1 MGVIYGV
8 SSEWI
13 YNTRAGGLHQLVT
26 DGLVLLLDAGNT
38 SSYNTESPRELIT
51 NGTFDS
57 NVSGWNDNGSCTL
70 LLVSNKMQITRTGTD
85 ENAYQAFTTIPG
97 VTYVV
102 RTDINSVGSLGV
114 LRIVNGSGWGGPVLL
129 ELSGTNGVDVYLTGT
144 FIATSTTTTLGYK
157 IADPS
162 TSIIV
167 ENVSVS
173 PAWTDLS
180 GNGKHATLIN
190 GPTYSSDN
198 RGHLV
203 FDGTNDRL
211 DLQSS
216 LNLSTNTGFTM
227 CLFLQQTTPQTGA
240 AWNYFFQR
248 TSPTIEMGAFG
259 TGNTIFRF
267 KDNDIPVEINSGNV
281 TTSWSY
287 IAFGTNPST
296 RTPFM
301 HRFSSS
307 GYALTTSAT
316 AFSNTTLSFSRMF
329 GGFAASNYGA
339 KVATIQAYNRTLTA
353 TEVTQ
358 NYNVLKGRFGLP

>member
-1 MGVIYGV
+1 MGAYAGPTQ
-8 SSEWI
+8 SWI
-13 YNTRAGGLHQLVT
+13 YNTRAGGLHRLVT

-38 SSYNTESPRELIT
+38 SSYNTESPIELIT
-51 NGTFDS
+51 NGTFSS
-57 NVSGWNDNGSCTL
+57 NVSGWDNNGSCTL
-70 LLVSNKMQITRTGTD
+70 LRVSNKMEITRTGTD

-97 VTYVV
+97 VTYSV

-114 LRIVNGSGWGGPVLL
+114 LRIVDGSGWGGPVLL
-129 ELSGTNGVDVYLTGT
+129 ELIGTNGVNVFLTGT

-157 IADPS
+157 ITDPS

-167 ENVSVS
+167 DSISVS
-173 PAWTDLS
+173 PAWIYLI
-180 GNGKHATLIN
+180 GNGKHGTLIN

-203 FDGTNDRL
+203 FDGANDRL
-211 DLQSS
+211 DIPSL

-240 AWNYFFQR
+240 GWNYFNLQNPVE
-248 TSPTIEMGAFG
+248 TGTFG
-259 TGNTIFRF
+259 TGNTTFLF
-267 KDNDIPVEINSGNV
+267 KDNGIPVEINSGNV

-287 IAFGTNPST
+287 IAFGTNPTT
-296 RTPFM
+296 RTPFI
-301 HRFSSS
+301 HRFNSS

-316 AFSNTTLSFSRMF
+316 AFSNKTLSFSRMF
-329 GGFAASNYGA
+329 GGFTSSNYGA

-358 NYNVLKGRFGLP
+358 NFNALRGRFGI